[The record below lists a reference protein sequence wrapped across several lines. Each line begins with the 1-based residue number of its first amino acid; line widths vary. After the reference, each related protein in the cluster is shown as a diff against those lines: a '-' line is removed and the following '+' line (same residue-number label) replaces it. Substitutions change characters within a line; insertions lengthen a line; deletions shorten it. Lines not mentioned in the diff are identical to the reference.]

1 MCSNDG
7 VVQRCSNACPVIKDT
22 IPDFIMIK
30 NSAHV
35 SVNSFLF
42 SASSRRLGYLRTFP
56 VSNNCREK
64 MLTIWIKTL
73 NHQLLSETFWLHWV
87 FTDDLKYI
95 QEKIEYHEDLC
106 DPHINPWLGLSHIH
120 ITSLLLRS
128 LLISLLLRSW
138 LKTLSFSFKY
148 FRAC

>member
-1 MCSNDG
+1 MCSSDG

-42 SASSRRLGYLRTFP
+42 SESSRSLGYLRTFP

-64 MLTIWIKTL
+64 MLTI
-73 NHQLLSETFWLHWV
+73 
-87 FTDDLKYI
+87 
-95 QEKIEYHEDLC
+95 
-106 DPHINPWLGLSHIH
+106 
-120 ITSLLLRS
+120 
-128 LLISLLLRSW
+128 
-138 LKTLSFSFKY
+138 
-148 FRAC
+148 

>member
-22 IPDFIMIK
+22 ISDFIMIQ

-42 SASSRRLGYLRTFP
+42 SASSRMLDYLGTFP

-64 MLTIWIKTL
+64 MLTTWIKTL
-73 NHQLLSETFWLHWV
+73 NHQLLTQTFWLQWV
-87 FTDDLKYI
+87 ITDDLKYI
-95 QEKIEYHEDLC
+95 QEEIEYHEDLC
-106 DPHINPWLGLSHIH
+106 DSHINPWLGLSYIH
-120 ITSLLLRS
+120 IS
-128 LLISLLLRSW
+128 SLLLRSW
-138 LKTLSFSFKY
+138 FKTLLFSFKH
-148 FRAC
+148 FRPY

>member
-22 IPDFIMIK
+22 ISDFIMIQ

-42 SASSRRLGYLRTFP
+42 SASSRMLDYLGTFP

-64 MLTIWIKTL
+64 MLTTWIKTL
-73 NHQLLSETFWLHWV
+73 NHQLLTQTFWLQWV
-87 FTDDLKYI
+87 ITDDLKYI
-95 QEKIEYHEDLC
+95 QEEIEYHEDLC
-106 DPHINPWLGLSHIH
+106 DPHINPWLGLSYIH
-120 ITSLLLRS
+120 IS
-128 LLISLLLRSW
+128 SLLLRSW
-138 LKTLSFSFKY
+138 FKTLLFSFKH
-148 FRAC
+148 FRPY